1 MAELGLMQPII
12 SPQTRGFLLEIVFSL
27 VEDDP
32 TQFIWLLQDM
42 AQLVPIYPNQDGEI
56 RNR

>member
-1 MAELGLMQPII
+1 MAELDLIQPII

-27 VEDDP
+27 VEDDA

-42 AQLVPIYPNQDGEI
+42 AQLVPIYPNQDGEMQ
-56 RNR
+56 NR